1 MITRRK
7 IHEEK
12 EENQMTKGSRFT
24 IAATI
29 LAAAILL
36 GPNCFAQTIP
46 FLGAGSSAAFNAI
59 ALAGASGAAPIC
71 TNVPNN
77 SNLSLA
83 TNVWNWSQK
92 NNGVAEG
99 LDGRGSIDP
108 AKGSFW
114 VEWSTGTN
122 SPSDPPI
129 AICAYLNIDSIVGNR
144 LFFATGSTGLPAG
157 TLSFPGG
164 CTALATTAGQ
174 NQIPILPPDQPGLP
188 SGVCNAINGVAFNA
202 APSDI
207 RAEDAKFGVQRAL
220 TAWASTATG
229 LGYGPGPIGIEIQSG
244 ITGTANQVQ
253 AVDFNISGNDPIN
266 TSTPIAHSAT
276 GVDKKA
282 YVSLNVGG
290 QVVLVLVNTAD
301 TTINGLGNA
310 SFHNVNSSTLARVF
324 TGRSDRTRDLIQT
337 PGLAAKP
344 LTVLQREPL
353 SGTMNTF
360 EFQIPRTLREQTNS
374 QEEVSVGAQTN
385 AINPG
390 GATPTGWTGT
400 TNPLDLKNTKSG
412 ALKVRV
418 IGTGQM
424 VSTIATGTTDFA
436 GNALS
441 NQIGYA
447 FFSFGNVK
455 SAIGFAKYLTVGG
468 VDPLYPGIND
478 NPNGP
483 GGLPACTAPCPAST
497 MAPFTSPTF
506 TNVVNGGY
514 PIWNVLRVITTG
526 PLGANTNGVCS
537 AGATV
542 CLLAQAAEN
551 QIAQIPDFVPYTSL
565 TVFRSHITLTLNG
578 VSFPGHNGNKARTV
592 EEGGDVNGKPY
603 LTQEDLDSITDTGA
617 ELVNLKL

>member
-1 MITRRK
+1 
-7 IHEEK
+7 
-12 EENQMTKGSRFT
+12 MTKGSRFT
-24 IAATI
+24 LAAVI
-29 LAAAILL
+29 LAAANLL
-36 GPNCFAQTIP
+36 GPSCFAQTIP
-46 FLGAGSSAAFNAI
+46 FLGAGSSGAFNAF
-59 ALAGASGAAPIC
+59 ALAGPSGTTPIC
-71 TNVPNN
+71 TNLPNN

-83 TNVWNWSQK
+83 TNVWNWTQK
-92 NNGVAEG
+92 NNGTQEG
-99 LDGRGSIDP
+99 LDARGTTDP
-108 AKGSFW
+108 AKGSIW
-114 VEWSTGTN
+114 IEWKTGTS
-122 SPSDPPI
+122 SPTDPPT
-129 AICAYLNIDSIVGNR
+129 AVCAYLNIDSIVGNR
-144 LFFATGSTGLPAG
+144 LFFATASTGLPAG

-174 NQIPILPPDQPGLP
+174 NQVPLLPPDQAGLP

-207 RAEDAKFGVQRAL
+207 RAEDAKFGTQRAL
-220 TAWASTATG
+220 TAWAANATG
-229 LGYGPGPIGIEIQSG
+229 LGYGPGPIGLEIVSG
-244 ITGTANQVQ
+244 VTGSANQTQV
-253 AVDFNISGNDPIN
+253 VDFNISGNDPVN

-282 YVSLNVGG
+282 YVSINAGA
-290 QVVLVLVNTAD
+290 QVILVLVNTND
-301 TTINGLGNA
+301 TTSNGFGNTA
-310 SFHNVNSSTLARVF
+310 FHNVNSPTLARVF
-324 TGRSDRTRDLIQT
+324 TGRDGRTRDLLLA

-360 EFQIPRTLREQTNS
+360 EFQIPRTVREQTNS
-374 QEEVSVGAQTN
+374 QEEVSLAASSQ

-390 GATPTGWTGT
+390 AAPPTGWTGT

-424 VSTIATGTTDFA
+424 VSTIASNSTVDQN
-436 GNALS
+436 GNTLS

-455 SAIGFAKYLTVGG
+455 PAIGFAKYLTVDGA
-468 VDPLYPGIND
+468 DPLYPGIND

-497 MAPFTSPTF
+497 TAPFTSPTF
-506 TNVVNGGY
+506 TNVANGGY
-514 PIWNVLRVITTG
+514 PIWNTLRIITTG
-526 PLGANTNGVCS
+526 TLGANTNGVCT

-542 CLLAQAAEN
+542 CMLTQAAETS
-551 QIAQIPDFVPYTSL
+551 IAQIPDFVPYTSL
-565 TVFRSHITLTLNG
+565 TVFRSHQTLTLNG
-578 VSFPGHNGNKARTV
+578 VAFPGHNGNKARTV

-603 LTQEDLDSITDTGA
+603 LNQEDLDAITDTGA
-617 ELVNLKL
+617 ELVGLKL